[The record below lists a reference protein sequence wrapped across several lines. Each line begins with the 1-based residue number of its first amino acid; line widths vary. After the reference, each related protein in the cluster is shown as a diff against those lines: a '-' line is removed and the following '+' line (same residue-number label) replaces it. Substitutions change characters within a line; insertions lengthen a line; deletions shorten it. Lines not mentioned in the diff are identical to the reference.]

1 MNDRGIIICVGI
13 AFLIFIFLWAYFK
26 NKKVKTGNY
35 GNYSY
40 YDKLTDRLDAKLGH
54 DSSFMIQ
61 HYLDP
66 ENCPLYGDLP
76 TLSQLV
82 NLKQNNPSKYEELVN
97 DGTVKRAVNI
107 KALKTWLLLGST
119 NVDKFKHFMNQVN
132 QLNIDKVDLLNLENA
147 LKNQLSKT
155 Q

>member
-1 MNDRGIIICVGI
+1 MRRNCI
-13 AFLIFIFLWAYFK
+13 LIFIFLWVYFK

-66 ENCPLYGDLP
+66 ENCPLYGNLP

-82 NLKQNNPSKYEELVN
+82 NLNKIIHLNMKNWLMMEL
-97 DGTVKRAVNI
+97 
-107 KALKTWLLLGST
+107 LKE
-119 NVDKFKHFMNQVN
+119 Q
-132 QLNIDKVDLLNLENA
+132 
-147 LKNQLSKT
+147 
-155 Q
+155 